1 MAHRDRGRL
10 QSSTYRRRPSL
21 SLGIFLWLAFPF
33 FFLGD
38 LNIIISSEGRVRGVK
53 IGSGRLLTIRDFTT
67 TACASFICTDIICAR
82 VYSSWFVL
90 LLSLSHFFVWLL
102 LLLILLFPT
111 IISRLVIIVLL
122 LVIVICTLLIS
133 LLLLLGVVVRVC
145 LWVVLLL
152 VIVSLCL
159 LTIVSLGLLLVLV
172 LHGRLLILEAVRGIV

>member
-38 LNIIISSEGRVRGVK
+38 LNIIISSEGRVRWVK
-53 IGSGRLLTIRDFTT
+53 IGSGRLLTIRNFTT

-102 LLLILLFPT
+102 LLILLFPT

-122 LVIVICTLLIS
+122 LVIVVCTLLIS

>member
-53 IGSGRLLTIRDFTT
+53 ISSGRLLTVGDFTT
-67 TACASFICTDIICAR
+67 TTCAYFKCTDIICTR

-90 LLSLSHFFVWLL
+90 LLSLSHFFVWL

>member
-102 LLLILLFPT
+102 LLILLFPT